1 MMTSTPAKPTAIA
14 SQRLA
19 SSRSPS
25 HQAESRAIKIGT
37 ENCMAPVSASCKYCK
52 AQKFK
57 PVMAASI
64 KPRSSCKRGC
74 RQRSKSPLTEGA
86 NTAMENSE
94 CVRKRIQT
102 TCITGR
108 LTTRHLADASSVANI
123 KVVTVT
129 SAMPMRRFR
138 ALSLNSWL
146 IGLG

>member
-1 MMTSTPAKPTAIA
+1 
-14 SQRLA
+14 
-19 SSRSPS
+19 
-25 HQAESRAIKIGT
+25 
-37 ENCMAPVSASCKYCK
+37 MAPVSASC
-52 AQKFK
+52 KFK